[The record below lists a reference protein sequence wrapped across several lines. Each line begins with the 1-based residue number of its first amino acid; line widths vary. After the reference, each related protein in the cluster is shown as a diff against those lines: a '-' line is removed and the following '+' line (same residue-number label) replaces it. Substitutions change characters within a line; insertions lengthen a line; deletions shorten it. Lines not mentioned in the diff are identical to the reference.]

1 MKVFRIIVSILL
13 AVVSVAAIGWA
24 VLAGMN
30 APEGKKITDATPL
43 VQNVA
48 TAEEGIEQFG
58 NEIAMMIGDDML
70 TEEGIVEEQ
79 AKLERTVNEFIPAYE
94 AKVAAK
100 EEAYNAAQTEIA
112 QLGELKS
119 LNGKQKKQLKD
130 AEAVVA
136 DYKATADT
144 LNIYKTNVAIMED
157 NIAASKLANENAK
170 ADGQN
175 AATLAT
181 SISYTIYWCYALL
194 AIILFIA
201 IISACADLFIS
212 FAQNWKK
219 ALIKLVAGVVI
230 VVAIYFVAM
239 YIVDGHGWHE
249 GNVLKDAAGYDLG
262 LGTDP
267 ATREVFGAS
276 DYRIA
281 DFSIIIGYIVGG
293 AAILSAVISVIIGFF
308 KK

>member
-13 AVVSVAAIGWA
+13 AVLSVAAIGWA

-48 TAEEGIEQFG
+48 TTDEGIEQFG
-58 NEIAMMIGDDML
+58 NEISMMIGDDML
-70 TEEGIVEEQ
+70 TLEEIEAEE
-79 AKLERTVNEFIPAYE
+79 AKLKETETVHIPAYE
-94 AKVAAK
+94 AKLDQK
-100 EEAYNAAQTEIA
+100 KEAYLTAEATINELGDKNLNA
-112 QLGELKS
+112 
-119 LNGKQKKQLKD
+119 KQKKEREA
-130 AEAVVA
+130 AEAVIA
-136 DYKATADT
+136 DYKATNDT
-144 LNIYKTNVAIMED
+144 LQIYKANVDIMKE
-157 NIAASKLANENAK
+157 NIAASIEANETAK

-175 AATLAT
+175 AAALAT
-181 SISYTIYWCYALL
+181 SVSYTIYWCYALL
-194 AIILFIA
+194 AIILIIA
-201 IISACADLFIS
+201 IISACADLFIG

-239 YIVDGHGWHE
+239 FFVDSHGWHE
-249 GNVLKDAAGYDLG
+249 GAVLKDAAGYDLG

-281 DFSIIIGYIVGG
+281 DFSIIIAYIVGG
-293 AAILSAVISVIIGFF
+293 AAILSAVFAVIIGFF